1 MPPKNKF
8 IGNKFEEYHYQYLE
22 KLIQWYANGDVQ
34 HKIKVQWLS
43 GLMKQQFYDDTQ
55 RKFLNKM
62 VNSYNN
68 RKK

>member
-8 IGNKFEEYHYQYLE
+8 IGNKFEDYHYQYLE
-22 KLIQWYANGDVQ
+22 KLIKWYATGDIV

-43 GLMKQQFYDDTQ
+43 GLLKKQFYDDNQ
-55 RKFLNKM
+55 RKFLNRM